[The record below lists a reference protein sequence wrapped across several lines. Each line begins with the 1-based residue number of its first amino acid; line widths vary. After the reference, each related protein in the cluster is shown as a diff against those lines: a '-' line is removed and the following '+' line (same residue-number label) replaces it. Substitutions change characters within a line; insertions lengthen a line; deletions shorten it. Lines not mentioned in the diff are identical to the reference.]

1 MKFQVDLQEKYA
13 LVSLLEEKLDS
24 IVAPKFKSELLV
36 LNAEGVRNLILDLS
50 HVKYVDSS
58 GLSALLIGNRLCQ
71 NQHGIMILCHLHEQV
86 EKLIVISQLDKILN
100 ILPTQMEATEAVFLN
115 ELEGDFLGEEETT
128 VEDDFLEDEIEDPE
142 EAEDWEEDQPLVEE
156 DDRL

>member
-1 MKFQVDLQEKYA
+1 
-13 LVSLLEEKLDS
+13 
-24 IVAPKFKSELLV
+24 
-36 LNAEGVRNLILDLS
+36 
-50 HVKYVDSS
+50 
-58 GLSALLIGNRLCQ
+58 
-71 NQHGIMILCHLHEQV
+71 V

>member
-1 MKFQVDLQEKYA
+1 
-13 LVSLLEEKLDS
+13 
-24 IVAPKFKSELLV
+24 
-36 LNAEGVRNLILDLS
+36 
-50 HVKYVDSS
+50 
-58 GLSALLIGNRLCQ
+58 
-71 NQHGIMILCHLHEQV
+71 
-86 EKLIVISQLDKILN
+86 LDKILN